1 MDETDGAREGTGN
14 GEGEGDAAV
23 NHRTIVGK
31 RRRARTEARI
41 LEAAL
46 RIFAEKGPDAPVI
59 DDFIKAAGI
68 ARGTFYNYFKST
80 PELLQAT
87 SNWLSDEI
95 AETIEGEVR
104 RMKDPVLKHFTG
116 MLLWARKAESDPD
129 WCAFVARI
137 WFKGGFVAYAP
148 LRDIRSGMRAGG
160 FHCPSAEMGFD
171 LSMGT
176 MRQAMLRH
184 MEEPQ
189 PKRFWD
195 HVVRAIMMGLG
206 VEIGRIDEMF
216 SRPLPQVPWTRREA
230 AAD

>member
-1 MDETDGAREGTGN
+1 MESEGTRP
-14 GEGEGDAAV
+14 EGAGADERDPGVD
-23 NHRTIVGK
+23 HRTIVGK

-59 DDFIKAAGI
+59 DDFIRAAGI

-104 RMKDPVLKHFTG
+104 RMKDPVLRHFTG
-116 MLLWARKAESDPD
+116 MRLWARKAETDPD
-129 WCAFVARI
+129 WCAFVARV

-148 LRDIRSGMRAGG
+148 LRDIRSGMKAGG
-160 FHCPSAEMGFD
+160 FQCPSAEMGFD

-184 MEEPQ
+184 MVEPQ
-189 PKRFWD
+189 PRPVWD
-195 HVVRAIMMGLG
+195 SVVRVIMMGLG
-206 VEIGRIDEMF
+206 VEPARIDEMF
-216 SRPLPQVPWTRREA
+216 ARPLPEVPWTRREA
-230 AAD
+230 AAAD